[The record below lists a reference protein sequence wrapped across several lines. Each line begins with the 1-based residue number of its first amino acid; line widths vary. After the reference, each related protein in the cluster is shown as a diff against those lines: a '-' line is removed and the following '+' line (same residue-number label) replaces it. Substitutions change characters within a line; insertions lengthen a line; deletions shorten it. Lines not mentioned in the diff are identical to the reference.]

1 MSGAKFC
8 VGCGTPV
15 MAPAASAAG
24 AITGVPGSVTGPP
37 AGATRAQAA
46 PASGGAPAA
55 SHFTPAFAVVFA
67 AIFAIGL
74 GAAVFIMRQQPQR
87 ERAIANASAQNAAS
101 GATGNLP
108 AGHPEVVK
116 IPDEARKFI
125 DELKAKADAAPK
137 DVAAWD
143 RYGDAAERAA
153 MFDPSYYPKA
163 EDAYA
168 HVLKLDP
175 ENLPA
180 LRGVGN
186 IDYDRRRYDEAIAAY
201 EHYLSHKPDD
211 SRVRTDLGTM
221 YLSSGNPDVAIVQY
235 KKVVAAH
242 PDFFEAYFN
251 LGIAYA
257 EMENKPVA
265 RSYLVKARTLAPND
279 KARGEIDQMLATIG
293 AHEPQGESAAASGG
307 NAAAVVADGNATTF
321 HGAFEQM
328 ARGLAIAGPKVHGVQ
343 WTDETHARL
352 LMDAFPMDQMPPFA
366 EARFL
371 GDLKSE
377 TADAMRSHH
386 VQGPVTV
393 EIADASSNRVMQ
405 SVTVSAADAS
415 AGGATAAA
423 AQAGSMQSGKVQAAP
438 VASAASEA
446 SSSASRA
453 SGTFQDAVADMM
465 RNLPVAGPKVAKVQW
480 PSTMRAKVM
489 MNNFPMDGMPPFAR
503 DKFIADIKSGLES
516 AKRAHQ
522 IAGTVT
528 VDIADAQSGHVMESV
543 SQ

>member
-1 MSGAKFC
+1 MPGAKFC

-15 MAPAASAAG
+15 TAPAASAAG
-24 AITGVPGSVTGPP
+24 AVAGPAATGAMRT
-37 AGATRAQAA
+37 ALA
-46 PASGGAPAA
+46 PASGAA
-55 SHFTPAFAVVFA
+55 RASSHFTPAFAVVFA

-74 GAAVFIMRQQPQR
+74 GATAFIMRQQPRR
-87 ERAIANASAQNAAS
+87 EHALATAAAGT
-101 GATGNLP
+101 GAAGNLP
-108 AGHPEVVK
+108 PGHPEVIK

-125 DELKAKADAAPK
+125 DDLKAKADAAPN

-143 RYGDAAERAA
+143 RFGDAAERAA

-175 ENLPA
+175 DNLAA

-201 EHYLSHKPDD
+201 EHYLSRKPDD

-251 LGIAYA
+251 LGVAYA

-265 RSYLVKARTLAPND
+265 RGYFQKARTLAPDD

-293 AHEPQGESAAASGG
+293 AKGAAGESAVAVGG
-307 NAAAVVADGNATTF
+307 NAATF
-321 HGAFEQM
+321 RGAFEQM

-343 WTDETHARL
+343 WTDDQHARL
-352 LMDAFPMDQMPPFA
+352 LMDDFPMDQMPPFA
-366 EARFL
+366 DARFL
-371 GDLKSE
+371 GDLKSG
-377 TADAMRSHH
+377 TSDAMRSHH
-386 VQGPVTV
+386 VRGPVTI

-405 SVTVSAADAS
+405 SVTVTAAAGASAADGAS
-415 AGGATAAA
+415 ATAA
-423 AQAGSMQSGKVQAAP
+423 QSGAA
-438 VASAASEA
+438 ASAASSA
-446 SSSASRA
+446 SSSASAPSSTSPSSSA
-453 SGTFQDAVADMM
+453 SASSGSFQDAVADMM
-465 RNLPVAGPKVAKVQW
+465 RNLPVAGPKVAAVQW
-480 PSTMRAKVM
+480 PSKMRAKVM
-489 MNNFPMDGMPPFAR
+489 MDNFPMDAMPPFAR
-503 DKFIADIKSGLES
+503 DKFLAHVKSGLAS
-516 AKRAHQ
+516 AKRAHKV
-522 IAGTVT
+522 AGTVT
-528 VDIADAQSGHVMESV
+528 VDIADAQSGRVMESV